1 MVSINLSASS
11 QSFQSSA
18 YFFWNRGS
26 VSPPQ
31 VSLRLEIPLG
41 KVSPE
46 ASTNSLVLVSDG
58 VKTDETCR

>member
-1 MVSINLSASS
+1 L
-11 QSFQSSA
+11 
-18 YFFWNRGS
+18 
-26 VSPPQ
+26 
-31 VSLRLEIPLG
+31 LRLEIPLG